1 MMAFDP
7 EQARF
12 NMVEQQIRPWEVLD
26 PAVLDVLRQVPREQF
41 VPESQQIRAFSDTA
55 LPIGH
60 DEVMMPPVVEGRL
73 LQALNVQGA
82 DQVLEIGT
90 GTGYL
95 TACLASL
102 GASVHSVDRH
112 ADFTEQAQRRLGDLD
127 IRNVRLETADVFADW
142 SPGNR
147 FEVIALTGAV
157 ATHPERFTRHLT
169 VGGRLFAIV
178 GKPPVMQAML
188 ITRDDEEHFTTE
200 TLFETCLP
208 WLRGAE
214 PKPTFDF

>member
-41 VPESQQIRAFSDTA
+41 VPEEQQIRAFSDTT

-60 DEVMMPPVVEGRL
+60 GEVMMPPVVEGRL
-73 LQALNVQGA
+73 LQALQIQGS

-112 ADFTEQAQRRLGDLD
+112 ADFIEQAGRRLEQLD
-127 IRNVRLETADVFADW
+127 IRNVQLETADVFADW
-142 SPGNR
+142 NAGNR

-157 ATHPERFTRHLT
+157 ASHPEAFARQLT
-169 VGGRLFAIV
+169 IGGRLFAVV
-178 GKPPVMQAML
+178 GKPPAMQAIL
-188 ITRDDEEHFTTE
+188 VTRDGEEQFTTE
-200 TLFETCLP
+200 ALFETCLP
-208 WLRGAE
+208 WLHGAE
-214 PKPTFDF
+214 PRPTFDF